1 MTSYRFF
8 AILLVFSVIAPAEP
22 PAVSPDSILEQY
34 TQAAT
39 DPQRKLRAATMEME
53 IEASLPRL
61 KKTGRLHALRRI
73 SDLGRITYEALRFEG
88 DNTVKKNVIARYLS
102 AESEASD
109 PQEKKD
115 SLAVTPANYKFKYKG
130 ERDLDGH
137 RAHLFEVKPRK
148 KRVGLYKG
156 ELWLDAVTCLPL
168 RESGRFVKNPSIF
181 LKRVEF
187 VRDYEVRNGVSIP
200 RRIRSTVSTRLV
212 GKAELLI
219 RYSEPHLDLA
229 REALP
234 AAYLGGSY

>member
-1 MTSYRFF
+1 LIRFF
-8 AILLVFSVIAPAEP
+8 AILLLFCAIAPAEP
-22 PAVSPDSILEQY
+22 PAVSPQSILDQY

-39 DPQRKLRAATMEME
+39 DSGRSLRAATMEME

-88 DNTVKKNVIARYLS
+88 DNAVKKNVIARYLS
-102 AESEASD
+102 AESEASERKD
-109 PQEKKD
+109 QKD

-130 ERDLDGH
+130 RRELDG
-137 RAHLFEVKPRK
+137 RPAHLFEVAPRK

-156 ELWLDAVTCLPL
+156 ELWLDAETCLPL

-187 VRDYEVRNGVSIP
+187 TRDYEIAEGISVP
-200 RRIRSTVSTRLV
+200 RQIRSTVSTRLV

-219 RYSEPHLDLA
+219 RYSDPSPDQV
-229 REALP
+229 
-234 AAYLGGSY
+234 LGIVPTSYSTNGY